1 MRIAVGGIEHE
12 TCGFAVPARPADAT
26 TLMSVARH
34 VRYGEELRSLGDA
47 NTIVD
52 GFVRGVRETGH
63 ELVPLLWID
72 ANTSS
77 PVTRESLDRAVEDL
91 LERLRKALPVDGV
104 LLSLHGSFAAQGV
117 DDADGEVL
125 ARVRELVGPNI
136 PVMAVHDLHC
146 NLSTVMAQAA
156 NVMVVERTYPHIDM
170 AERAVHAARIMARTV
185 TGEVRPTMAVR
196 YLPLLWSA
204 ARMIDAE
211 PPMSDAVQMLRALD
225 QRPGVLSSSIGV
237 GYQWIDNPT
246 VGASVIVVTEND
258 EALAERYA
266 DELAKWVWDRRSQ
279 WRRDPLTPSAAIAQG
294 EQLGKYPIVLAE
306 QGDNTGGGASGDAT
320 EILRLFIEQKL
331 VPSAVLYMVDP
342 DVAAQAVAAGAGAEI
357 DVLLGG
363 KSQPLVGPPV
373 PMRVRV
379 HAVSNGR
386 FTYDGPMWAG
396 VVGELG
402 PSAWL
407 EQDGVHV
414 AVVSGRHQPV
424 DLAFCRSL
432 GLDCRQMRYLAVKST
447 GHFRSGFGPIAG
459 SIFNVDT
466 ASALVHDFRRL
477 PYTRLGRSMYP
488 IDMDVRW
495 EPSTT
500 VGASDE

>member
-12 TCGFAVPARPADAT
+12 TCGFAVPAPTAEMT
-26 TLMSVARH
+26 TLMSVARTLK
-34 VRYGEELRSLGDA
+34 YGEELRSLGDA

-52 GFVRGVRETGH
+52 ALVRGVRESGH

-72 ANTSS
+72 ANTSP
-77 PVTRESLDRAVEDL
+77 PVSRDSLDRAIEDL
-91 LERLRKALPVDGV
+91 LDRLRKALPVDGV
-104 LLSLHGSFAAQGV
+104 LLSLHGAFAAEGV

-125 ARVRELVGPNI
+125 SRVRELVGPQV

-146 NLSTVMAQAA
+146 NISPVMEQAA
-156 NVMVVERTYPHIDM
+156 TVMVVERTYPHIDM
-170 AERAVHAARIMARTV
+170 AERAQHAARIMARTV

-211 PPMSDAVQMLRALD
+211 PPMSDAVRKLRELD
-225 QRPGVLSSSIGV
+225 QRPGVLSASIGV

-246 VGASVIVVTEND
+246 VGASVIVVTD
-258 EALAERYA
+258 SDAALARRYA
-266 DELAKWVWDRRSQ
+266 DDLAEWVWERRSQ
-279 WRRDPLTPSAAIAQG
+279 WQRDPLSPQAALDQG
-294 EQLGKYPIVLAE
+294 EKLGKFPIILAE
-306 QGDNTGGGASGDAT
+306 QGDNTGGGAAGDAT
-320 EILRLFIEQKL
+320 EMLRLFIERRL

-342 DVAAQAVAAGAGAEI
+342 DVAAQAVSAGVGVEI
-357 DVLLGG
+357 DILIGG

-373 PMRVRV
+373 PMRIRVRG
-379 HAVSNGR
+379 VSNGR

-396 VVGELG
+396 VVGEMGL
-402 PSAWL
+402 SAWL

-414 AVVSGRHQPV
+414 VVISDRHQPI

-432 GLDCRQMRYLAVKST
+432 GLDCRKMRYLAIKST
-447 GHFRSGFGPIAG
+447 GHFRSGFAPIAG

-466 ASALVHDFRRL
+466 ASTLSHDFRRL
-477 PYTRLGRSMYP
+477 PYTRLGRKMYP
-488 IDMDVRW
+488 IDPDVEW
-495 EPSTT
+495 NS
-500 VGASDE
+500 

>member
-12 TCGFAVPARPADAT
+12 TCGFAAPSPTAETT
-26 TLMSVARH
+26 TLMSVARSMKF
-34 VRYGEELRSLGDA
+34 GDELRSLGAA

-52 GFVRGVRETGH
+52 GLVRGVRETGH

-72 ANTSS
+72 GNTSP
-77 PVTRESLDRAVEDL
+77 PVTRESLESAIEDL
-91 LERLRKALPVDGV
+91 LDRLRKAVPVDGV
-104 LLSLHGSFAAQGV
+104 LLSLHGAFAADGV

-125 ARVRELVGPNI
+125 SRVRELVGPTV

-146 NLSTVMAQAA
+146 NISPVMEQAA

-170 AERAVHAARIMARTV
+170 AERAMHAARIMARTV

-211 PPMSDAVQMLRALD
+211 PPMSDAVRKLQELD
-225 QRPGVLSSSIGV
+225 QRPGVVSASIGV

-246 VGASVIVVTEND
+246 VGTSVIVVTDND
-258 EALAERYA
+258 AALAERYA
-266 DELAKWVWDRRSQ
+266 NELAEWIWDRRSQ
-279 WRRDPLTPSAAIAQG
+279 WQRNPLPPESALAQG

-306 QGDNTGGGASGDAT
+306 QGDNTGGGAAGDAT
-320 EILRLFIEQKL
+320 EMLRLFIERKL

-342 DVAAQAVAAGAGAEI
+342 EVAAQAVSAGVGAEM

-363 KSQPLVGPPV
+363 KSEPLVGPPV

-379 HAVSNGR
+379 RAVSNGQ

-396 VVGELG
+396 VVGEMG

-414 AVVSGRHQPV
+414 VVISERHQPI

-447 GHFRSGFGPIAG
+447 GHFRSGFAPIAG

-466 ASALVHDFRRL
+466 ASTLSHDFRKL
-477 PYTRLGRSMYP
+477 PYTRLGRRMYP
-488 IDMDVRW
+488 IDPEVRW
-495 EPSTT
+495 NR
-500 VGASDE
+500 

>member
-12 TCGFAVPARPADAT
+12 TCGFAAPSPTADAT
-26 TLMSVARH
+26 TLMSVART
-34 VRYGEELRSLGDA
+34 VKSGEELRSLGDA

-52 GFVRGVRETGH
+52 GLVRGVRETGH

-72 ANTSS
+72 AITSP
-77 PVTRESLDRAVEDL
+77 PVTRESLEIAIEDL
-91 LERLRKALPVDGV
+91 LDRLRKALPVDGV
-104 LLSLHGSFAAQGV
+104 LLSLHGAFAAEGV

-125 ARVRELVGPNI
+125 SRVRQLVGPRV

-146 NLSTVMAQAA
+146 NISPVMEHSA
-156 NVMVVERTYPHIDM
+156 NVMVVERTYPHVDM
-170 AERAVHAARIMARTV
+170 AERAVHAAHIMARTV
-185 TGEVRPTMAVR
+185 AGEVRPAMAVR

-211 PPMSDAVQMLRALD
+211 PPMSDAVRKLRELD
-225 QRPGVLSSSIGV
+225 QRPGALSASIGV

-246 VGASVIVVTEND
+246 VGTSVIVVTDND
-258 EALAERYA
+258 KALAERYA
-266 DELAKWVWDRRSQ
+266 NELAEWVWERRSQ
-279 WRRDPLTPSAAIAQG
+279 WQRNPLQPESALAQG
-294 EQLGKYPIVLAE
+294 EQLGKYPIILAE
-306 QGDNTGGGASGDAT
+306 QGDNTGGGAAGDAT
-320 EILRLFIEQKL
+320 EMLRLFIERKL

-342 DVAAQAVAAGAGAEI
+342 EVAAQAVSAGVGAEMDI
-357 DVLLGG
+357 LLGG

-379 HAVSNGR
+379 RAASNGR

-396 VVGELG
+396 VVGEMG

-407 EQDGVHV
+407 EADGVHV
-414 AVVSGRHQPV
+414 VVISGRHQPV

-447 GHFRSGFGPIAG
+447 GHFRSGFAPIAG

-466 ASALVHDFRRL
+466 ASTLSHDFRRL
-477 PYTRLGRSMYP
+477 PYTRLGRRMYP
-488 IDMDVRW
+488 IDPEVEWDQ
-495 EPSTT
+495 
-500 VGASDE
+500 

>member
-12 TCGFAVPARPADAT
+12 TCGFAAPSPTAAAT
-26 TLMSVARH
+26 TLISVARSIK
-34 VRYGEELRSLGDA
+34 YGEELRSLGDA

-52 GFVRGVRETGH
+52 GLVRGVRETGH
-63 ELVPLLWID
+63 EHVPLLWID
-72 ANTSS
+72 ANTSP
-77 PVTRESLDRAVEDL
+77 PVTRESLESAIEDL
-91 LERLRKALPVDGV
+91 LDRLRKALPVDGV
-104 LLSLHGSFAAQGV
+104 LLSLHGAFAAEGV

-125 ARVRELVGPNI
+125 SRVRQLVGPKV

-146 NLSTVMAQAA
+146 NISPVMEQAA
-156 NVMVVERTYPHIDM
+156 NVMVVERTYPHVDM
-170 AERAVHAARIMARTV
+170 AERGVHTARIMARTI
-185 TGEVRPTMAVR
+185 TGEARPTMAVR

-211 PPMSDAVQMLRALD
+211 PPMSDAVRKLQELD
-225 QRPGVLSSSIGV
+225 RRPGVLSASIGV

-246 VGASVIVVTEND
+246 VGTSVIVVTDND
-258 EALAERYA
+258 AALAERYA
-266 DELAKWVWDRRSQ
+266 NELAEWVWDRRSQ
-279 WRRDPLTPSAAIAQG
+279 WQRDPLPPDSALAQG

-306 QGDNTGGGASGDAT
+306 QGDNTGGGAAGDAT
-320 EILRLFIEQKL
+320 EILRLFIARKL

-342 DVAAQAVAAGAGAEI
+342 EVAAQAVSAGVGAEM

-363 KSQPLVGPPV
+363 KSEPLVGPPV

-379 HAVSNGR
+379 RAVSNGR

-396 VVGELG
+396 VVGEMG

-414 AVVSGRHQPV
+414 VVISGRHQPV
-424 DLAFCRSL
+424 DLAFCRTL
-432 GLDCRQMRYLAVKST
+432 GLDCRQIRYLAVKST
-447 GHFRSGFGPIAG
+447 GHFRSGFAPIAG

-466 ASALVHDFRRL
+466 ASTLSHDFRRL

-488 IDMDVRW
+488 IDMEVRW
-495 EPSTT
+495 
-500 VGASDE
+500 DR

>member
-12 TCGFAVPARPADAT
+12 TCGFAAPSPTAEAT
-26 TLMSVARH
+26 TLISVARTLK
-34 VRYGEELRSLGDA
+34 YGDELRSLGAA

-52 GFVRGVRETGH
+52 GLVRGVRESGH

-72 ANTSS
+72 GNTSP
-77 PVTRESLDRAVEDL
+77 PVTRQSLESAIEDL
-91 LERLRKALPVDGV
+91 LNRLRKALPVDGV
-104 LLSLHGSFAAQGV
+104 LLSLHGAFAAEGV

-125 ARVRELVGPNI
+125 SRVRQLVGPRV

-146 NLSTVMAQAA
+146 NISPVMEHSA
-156 NVMVVERTYPHIDM
+156 NVMVVERTYPHVDM
-170 AERAVHAARIMARTV
+170 AERAVHAAHIMARTV
-185 TGEVRPTMAVR
+185 AGEVRPAMAVR

-211 PPMSDAVQMLRALD
+211 PPMSDAVRKLQELD
-225 QRPGVLSSSIGV
+225 QRPGVLSASIGV

-246 VGASVIVVTEND
+246 VGASVIVVTDND
-258 EALAERYA
+258 EALAEQYA
-266 DELAKWVWDRRSQ
+266 NELGEWVWERRSQ
-279 WRRDPLTPSAAIAQG
+279 WQRDPLPPESALAQG

-306 QGDNTGGGASGDAT
+306 QGDNTGGGAAGDAT
-320 EILRLFIEQKL
+320 EMLRLFIERRL

-342 DVAAQAVAAGAGAEI
+342 DVAAQAVAAGTGAEI
-357 DVLLGG
+357 DILLGG

-379 HAVSNGR
+379 RAVSNGR

-396 VVGELG
+396 VVGEMG

-414 AVVSGRHQPV
+414 VVISERHQPI

-447 GHFRSGFGPIAG
+447 GHFRSGFAPIAG

-466 ASALVHDFRRL
+466 ASTLSHDFRKL
-477 PYTRLGRSMYP
+477 PYTRLGRRMYP
-488 IDMDVRW
+488 IDPEVRW
-495 EPSTT
+495 NR
-500 VGASDE
+500 

>member
-12 TCGFAVPARPADAT
+12 TCGFAAPSPTAEAT
-26 TLMSVARH
+26 TLISVARTLK
-34 VRYGEELRSLGDA
+34 YGDELRSLGEA

-52 GFVRGVRETGH
+52 GLVRGVRESGH

-72 ANTSS
+72 GNTSP
-77 PVTRESLDRAVEDL
+77 PVTRQSLERAIEEL
-91 LERLRKALPVDGV
+91 LNRLRKALPVDGV
-104 LLSLHGSFAAQGV
+104 LLSLHGAFAAEGV

-125 ARVRELVGPNI
+125 SRIRELVGPKV

-146 NLSTVMAQAA
+146 NLSPVMEHAA
-156 NVMVVERTYPHIDM
+156 TAMIVERTYPHIDM

-185 TGEVRPTMAVR
+185 TAEVRPTMAVR

-211 PPMSDAVQMLRALD
+211 PPMSDAVRTLRELD
-225 QRPGVLSSSIGV
+225 QRPGVLSASIGV
-237 GYQWIDNPT
+237 GYQWIDNPM
-246 VGASVIVVTEND
+246 VGTSVIVVTDND

-266 DELAKWVWDRRSQ
+266 DELAEWVWERRSKWQ
-279 WRRDPLTPSAAIAQG
+279 RDPLPPESALAQG
-294 EQLGKYPIVLAE
+294 EQLGKFPIILAE
-306 QGDNTGGGASGDAT
+306 HGDNTGGGAAGDAT
-320 EILRLFIEQKL
+320 EMLRLFIERKL

-342 DVAAQAVAAGAGAEI
+342 DVAAQAVTAGVGAELDI
-357 DVLLGG
+357 LLGG
-363 KSQPLVGPPV
+363 KSQALVGPPV

-379 HAVSNGR
+379 RGVSDGR

-396 VVGELG
+396 VVGEMG

-414 AVVSGRHQPV
+414 VVISERHQPI

-432 GLDCRQMRYLAVKST
+432 GHDCREMRYLAVKST
-447 GHFRSGFGPIAG
+447 GHFRSGFAPIAG

-466 ASALVHDFRRL
+466 ASTLSHDFHRL
-477 PYTRLGRSMYP
+477 PYTRLGRRMYP
-488 IDMDVRW
+488 IDPEVRW
-495 EPSTT
+495 NR
-500 VGASDE
+500 

>member
-12 TCGFAVPARPADAT
+12 TCGFAAPSPMAGAT
-26 TLMSVARH
+26 TLMSFARTLK
-34 VRYGEELRSLGDA
+34 YGEELRALGEA

-52 GFVRGVRETGH
+52 GLVRGVRETGH
-63 ELVPLLWID
+63 EMVPLLWID
-72 ANTSS
+72 AITSP
-77 PVTRESLDRAVEDL
+77 PVTRESLESAIEDL
-91 LERLRKALPVDGV
+91 LDRLRKSLPVDGV
-104 LLSLHGSFAAQGV
+104 LLSLHGAFAAEGV

-125 ARVRELVGPNI
+125 SRVRQLVGPKV

-146 NLSTVMAQAA
+146 NLSPVMEQAA
-156 NVMVVERTYPHIDM
+156 TVMVVERTYPHVDM
-170 AERAVHAARIMARTV
+170 AERAAHAASIMARTV

-211 PPMSDAVQMLRALD
+211 PPMSDAVRKLRELD
-225 QRPGVLSSSIGV
+225 QRAGVLSASIGV

-246 VGASVIVVTEND
+246 VGTSVIVVTDND
-258 EALAERYA
+258 EALARQYA
-266 DELAKWVWDRRSQ
+266 DELADWVWERRSL
-279 WRRDPLTPSAAIAQG
+279 WKRDPLTPESALAQG
-294 EQLGKYPIVLAE
+294 EHIGKYPIVLAE
-306 QGDNTGGGASGDAT
+306 QGDNTGGGAAGDAT
-320 EILRLFIEQKL
+320 EMLRLFIERRL

-342 DVAAQAVAAGAGAEI
+342 GVAAQAVAAGTGAEI

-363 KSQPLVGPPV
+363 KSLPVAGSPV

-379 HAVSNGR
+379 RAVSDGR

-396 VVGELG
+396 VVGEMG

-414 AVVSGRHQPV
+414 VVISGRHQPV

-447 GHFRSGFGPIAG
+447 GHFRSGFAPIAG

-466 ASALVHDFRRL
+466 ASMLSHDFHRL
-477 PYTRLGRSMYP
+477 PYTRLGRRMYP
-488 IDMDVRW
+488 IDPEARW
-495 EPSTT
+495 
-500 VGASDE
+500 DR